1 MAPAQMAKTTTR
13 GPRLPAGERRDAIVE
28 AAMIEFA
35 SGGLAGT
42 STEAIARRAGVS
54 QPYVFQLFG
63 TKRALFLAAV
73 QRGFERTRSTFEA
86 AARRHE
92 KAPDPDCPDVLT
104 ALGKAYMRLLADRT
118 LLLVQ
123 LHAYAAAADPE
134 VRAAVRAE
142 YATTIGTVRKLA
154 DGASPADLQTFFA
167 SGMLLNVAAA
177 LGLEGNPEAWSLDDL
192 GGAG

>member
-1 MAPAQMAKTTTR
+1 
-13 GPRLPAGERRDAIVE
+13 
-28 AAMIEFA
+28 MIEFA

-73 QRGFERTRSTFEA
+73 HRGFERTRSTFEA

-142 YATTIGTVRKLA
+142 YAATIGTVRKLA
-154 DGASPADLQTFFA
+154 DGASPADIRTFFA

>member
-1 MAPAQMAKTTTR
+1 MTTKKPSSR
-13 GPRLPAGERRDAIVE
+13 GTRLPADERRAAIVE
-28 AAMIEFA
+28 AAMTEFA
-35 SGGLAGT
+35 AGGLAGT

-73 QRGFERTRSTFEA
+73 QRGFERTRATFEQ
-86 AARRHE
+86 AARRHNE
-92 KAPDPDCPDVLT
+92 TPDPDCPDVLT

-123 LHAYAAAADPE
+123 LHAYAACADPE
-134 VRAAVRAE
+134 VRTAVRAE
-142 YATTIGTVRKLA
+142 YAATIAAVRDLA
-154 DGASPADLQTFFA
+154 GDATAENLRTFFA

-177 LGLEGNPEAWSLDDL
+177 LGLEGTPESWSLDAI
-192 GGAG
+192 GGGV